1 MHSSTQLANGTPA
14 PAAMGA
20 ERRRHKRK
28 TVLWSARVES
38 RQGPSDCFILDLS
51 LGGAKIKTAG
61 APVPAHQV
69 VTLVIDRFGALRA
82 EVVWSRMGHMGLRF
96 IDAPDHI
103 AHVVGTTLPL

>member
-1 MHSSTQLANGTPA
+1 MHSSTQLVNGKSA

-38 RQGPSDCFILDLS
+38 RQGPSDCVILDLS
-51 LGGAKIKTAG
+51 LGGAKIRASGT
-61 APVPAHQV
+61 PVPARQI

-96 IDAPDHI
+96 TDAPDHI
-103 AHVVGTTLPL
+103 AHVVGSTLPL

>member
-1 MHSSTQLANGTPA
+1 MQISTHLVNGRAA
-14 PAAMGA
+14 PAAKGA

-38 RQGPSDCFILDLS
+38 RQGPSECFILDLS
-51 LGGAKIKTAG
+51 LGGAKIKTVG
-61 APVPAHQV
+61 ALVPAHQI

-96 IDAPDHI
+96 TDAPDHI